1 MVFSS
6 SVFIFLFL
14 PVLLVL
20 YYLPINNRTCKNVIL
35 LLFSIGFYAWGEPVF
50 VFVMFFSIYI
60 NWLLG
65 LQIDKKNNKKF
76 WIFIAIIFDVLLI
89 GIFKYTSFISKNI
102 AILINNDKW
111 IVKIALPVG
120 ISFFTFQLMSYVFD
134 IYYGNAK
141 AQRNPLYVA
150 LYISLFPQLIAGP
163 IVRYQQIEKEITD
176 RQESFL
182 EIAEGMR
189 RFIYGLGKK
198 VLLANF
204 VGKIADNIFD
214 YLDTPCVMMAWLGAI
229 AYTLQIYFD
238 FSGYSDMAIGLG
250 RMFGFHFLENFN
262 YPYIANSVTDF
273 WRRWHISLSTWFR
286 DYVYIPL
293 GGNRVKKSRWIMNL
307 FCVWLLTGIWH
318 GAEWTFILW
327 GLIYFVFLLIEK
339 QTSFTKRI
347 GLFAHVYTIVVVIL
361 SWVFFRSADITSGC
375 CYIGHMFGIGT
386 NRFVD
391 GGFFASIK
399 GTYVILILALV
410 GVTPIVSKTIEKL
423 RNNNLGW
430 IESVW
435 LIIVFSLSV
444 FEIVSSNYNPFIY
457 FNF

>member
-65 LQIDKKNNKKF
+65 LQIDKKNNNKF

-111 IVKIALPVG
+111 IVKIALPIG

-204 VGKIADNIFD
+204 GKNN
-214 YLDTPCVMMAWLGAI
+214 L
-229 AYTLQIYFD
+229 
-238 FSGYSDMAIGLG
+238 
-250 RMFGFHFLENFN
+250 N
-262 YPYIANSVTDF
+262 
-273 WRRWHISLSTWFR
+273 
-286 DYVYIPL
+286 
-293 GGNRVKKSRWIMNL
+293 GGNISD
-307 FCVWLLTGIWH
+307 CV
-318 GAEWTFILW
+318 
-327 GLIYFVFLLIEK
+327 
-339 QTSFTKRI
+339 R
-347 GLFAHVYTIVVVIL
+347 
-361 SWVFFRSADITSGC
+361 
-375 CYIGHMFGIGT
+375 
-386 NRFVD
+386 
-391 GGFFASIK
+391 
-399 GTYVILILALV
+399 
-410 GVTPIVSKTIEKL
+410 P
-423 RNNNLGW
+423 
-430 IESVW
+430 
-435 LIIVFSLSV
+435 
-444 FEIVSSNYNPFIY
+444 
-457 FNF
+457 